1 MKLRA
6 VQTQVLFLSGKTGE
20 QMGSTVVLDTME
32 TASHL
37 PHHTAK
43 GSQYVLL
50 RRGSC
55 MCRDGCNRLQQE
67 CGLTSL

>member
-1 MKLRA
+1 MKLHA

-20 QMGSTVVLDTME
+20 QIGSTVVLDAME

-37 PHHTAK
+37 PHHTSR

-50 RRGSC
+50 QRGLCLFS
-55 MCRDGCNRLQQE
+55 DSSNRLQQE
-67 CGLTSL
+67 SRQTSL

>member
-1 MKLRA
+1 MKLSA

-20 QMGSTVVLDTME
+20 QMGSTVVLDAME
-32 TASHL
+32 TVTHL

-50 RRGSC
+50 QRGLWLRLS
-55 MCRDGCNRLQQE
+55 GCNKLQQE
-67 CGLTSL
+67 CRRTSL